1 MSDTTDQLIESA
13 AALPAKYELDGE
25 KIEARPI
32 ADVIKASEYVN
43 KKRRARNPFSALKG
57 VQFSTEGPER

>member
-1 MSDTTDQLIESA
+1 MSETPEQKIESA
-13 AALPAKYELDGE
+13 ASLPAKYELDGE

-32 ADVIKASEYVN
+32 SDLIKADEYVN